1 MTGDRP
7 AKKQFKPYP
16 LGYFPIYIAEVCTE
30 EGKLYMFVAID
41 RVSKFAY
48 AELHTK
54 SHKAIAAEFLRH
66 LITAV
71 PYKIHT
77 VLTDNGI
84 QFTNR
89 TRDQYA
95 FAHLFD
101 RVCQP
106 TFRIALFDAR
116 YVGMPLEGLDTRLT
130 CRGECDARPPS
141 VP

>member
-1 MTGDRP
+1 MTGNRP

-84 QFTNR
+84 QFIIRRAINTPSPISSI
-89 TRDQYA
+89 
-95 FAHLFD
+95 
-101 RVCQP
+101 VCVS
-106 TFRIALFDAR
+106 RLSALLSSMHVMLAC
-116 YVGMPLEGLDTRLT
+116 P
-130 CRGECDARPPS
+130 
-141 VP
+141 